1 MIRFDERFHDRRG
14 LGGTE
19 RGNAATARDAF
30 ERALAEVETGSG
42 REGLGQA
49 LYLQRDYSGAI
60 KQHERMSSRP
70 SSRPWSHLRPNCN
83 NCWQLSPATKTPWT
97 VSLK

>member
-1 MIRFDERFHDRRG
+1 MSGSMIEEG
-14 LGGTE
+14 WAALNA
-19 RGNAATARDAF
+19 GNAATARDAF

-60 KQHERMSSRP
+60 KQHERKP
-70 SSRPWSHLRPNCN
+70 TYAPTGA
-83 NCWQLSPATKTPWT
+83 WQLGRPMMT
-97 VSLK
+97 